1 MRFISWNVNGLRAVL
16 QKGFLTF
23 VEQENPDILCV
34 QETKAQRDQ
43 IAAILP
49 AYPHHFW
56 NSAQKKGYSGTA
68 MFSKQKPLHVSL
80 DMPQHS
86 GEGRIIA
93 AEFPRFFLVNV
104 YTPNAQRGLTR
115 LDYRQ
120 QWDRDFLLYVKQLEQ
135 KKPIIFCGDL
145 NVAHQEIDL
154 AHPKANRQN
163 AGFTDEER
171 QGFSRILDSGFLD
184 TFRLFS
190 KEPGHYTWWSYM
202 FDARK
207 KNVGW
212 RIDYFCV
219 SQALQQHIK
228 ESTILPH
235 VMGSDHCPVRLVL
248 REG

>member
-1 MRFISWNVNGLRAVL
+1 MRLISWNVNGLRAVL
-16 QKGFLTF
+16 QKGFLQF
-23 VEQENPDILCV
+23 VEQEDPEVICL

-43 IAAILP
+43 VAAILQN
-49 AYPHHFW
+49 YPHHFW

-68 MFSKQKPLHVSL
+68 IFSKLKPLTVTY

-86 GEGRIIA
+86 GEGRIIT

-104 YTPNAQRGLTR
+104 YTPNAQRGLMR
-115 LDYRQ
+115 LEYRQ
-120 QWDRDFLLYVKQLEQ
+120 QWDKDFLQYIKQLEK
-135 KKPIIFCGDL
+135 KKPVIFCGDL

-154 AHPKANRQN
+154 AHPKANRKN

-171 QGFSRILDSGFLD
+171 AGFSRILDSGFLD
-184 TFRLFS
+184 TFRLFT

-207 KNVGW
+207 NNVGW

-219 SQALQQHIK
+219 SPALQQHVK

-235 VMGSDHCPVRLVL
+235 VMGSDHCPVRLVV
-248 REG
+248 EDK